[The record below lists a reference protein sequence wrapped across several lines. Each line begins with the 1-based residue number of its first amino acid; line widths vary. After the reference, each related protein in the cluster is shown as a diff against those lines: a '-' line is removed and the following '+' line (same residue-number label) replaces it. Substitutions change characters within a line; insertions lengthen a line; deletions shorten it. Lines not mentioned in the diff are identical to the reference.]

1 MLRNVDGEHW
11 IALDVNSTECK
22 TDSNPLL
29 RGLRGDPRYSALL
42 AKMNL
47 PPD

>member
-1 MLRNVDGEHW
+1 VGSGGPA
-11 IALDVNSTECK
+11 I

-29 RGLRGDPRYSALL
+29 RGLRGDPPYSALL